1 MKYFIISLLILLSS
15 LHAKNNDFSII
26 IKKPFNEALLD
37 ITEDYDRGISAVGF
51 TKDYKQTSTS
61 GDGVYT
67 NAFDYLESI
76 SNAQGSQIQLIKVD
90 KYAHTLL
97 SKSTNLS
104 RFNEAIAVVKTP
116 ANGYFIGGYTLDGDL
131 IILKMASNGS
141 IVFHKIFGT
150 KNYDRMN
157 NLILLSD
164 GGVLAVG
171 SSITTRDKHDSLFE
185 TGLGLNDI
193 YITRFS
199 KDGQRLWSKK
209 YGTGYDDRGID
220 AVEANDGSIIV
231 VSTTSYDN
239 NRDITLMRI
248 TQNGDKIW
256 LKHYKKGL
264 FVTPYKI
271 IRLRDSNFLLSLSQ
285 RNDIGKDQVRLIK
298 FDLQRNILINK
309 EIGTEYSSALYDIKE
324 FSNGNIVG
332 VGFVRDIYDTDAL
345 AMLLDSQL
353 ELLNQ
358 EHYGDENF
366 DTFNAAK
373 ILHNS
378 QIAVAGLRTDPKSQ
392 ESNMWIVKLNNDLTM
407 SQIST
412 KTSSFYKQLT
422 KLFKPEIDAGLLEIK
437 EDLSI
442 SLTDMSLYFQVGQYK
457 LTKKQKSFLLKLSK
471 KLIPFLKAN
480 KEYVKTLEVNGHTS
494 SEWGGVN
501 FTSRYLNN
509 EKLSMNR
516 AYSTISYIFKNQSRP
531 TQKWLA
537 KVLKGSGFSY
547 AKKITH
553 NGDED
558 KKKSRRVSFKIILH
572 QTPKL

>member
-1 MKYFIISLLILLSS
+1 MKYILITLFILLSP
-15 LHAKNNDFSII
+15 LWAKTTDYSII

-37 ITEDYDRGISAVGF
+37 ITQDYDRGVSAVGF
-51 TKDYKQTSTS
+51 TKDYKQTSAPN
-61 GDGVYT
+61 DGVYT

-76 SNAQGSQIQLIKVD
+76 SNAHGSQMQLIKVD
-90 KYAHTLL
+90 KYANITL
-97 SKSTNLS
+97 SKSTKLS

-116 ANGYFIGGYTLDGDL
+116 TNGYFIGGYTLDGDL
-131 IILKMASNGS
+131 LILKLSSNGTV
-141 IVFHKIFGT
+141 IFNKIFGT

-164 GGVLAVG
+164 GGILAVG
-171 SSITTRDKHDSLFE
+171 SSITSRDKHDSLFE

-199 KDGQRLWSKK
+199 KDGVKLWSKK

-271 IRLRDSNFLLSLSQ
+271 IKLRDNNFLLSLSQ
-285 RNDIGKDQVRLIK
+285 RNDIGKDQVKLIK
-298 FDLQRNILINK
+298 FDLQRNVLINK
-309 EIGTEYSSALYDIKE
+309 EINTAYSSALYDIKE
-324 FSNGNIVG
+324 FSNANIVG
-332 VGFVRDIYDTDAL
+332 VGYVKDIYDTDGL
-345 AMLLDSQL
+345 VMILDSNL

-366 DTFNAAK
+366 DTFNAAT

-378 QIAVAGLRTDPKSQ
+378 QVAIAGINTDKNSQ
-392 ESNMWIVKLNNDLTM
+392 ESNMWIVKLNSDASM

-412 KTSSFYKQLT
+412 KTTDFYTQLT
-422 KLFKPEIDAGLLEIK
+422 KLFQPEINSNLLTIK
-437 EDLSI
+437 KDLSI
-442 SLTDMSLYFQVGQYK
+442 NFTDTSLYFKVGKYK
-457 LTKKQKSFLLKLSK
+457 LNTAQKKFLIRFSN

-480 KEYVKTLEVNGHTS
+480 QEYIQTLEINGHTS
-494 SEWGGVN
+494 SEWGDAN
-501 FTSRYLNN
+501 FTNRYLKN

-516 AYSTISYIFKNQSRP
+516 SYSAISYIFKHQSRP
-531 TQKWLA
+531 TQTWLT
-537 KVLKGSGFSY
+537 KILRGSGFSY
-547 AKKITH
+547 SKKITL
-553 NGDED
+553 NESED
-558 KKKSRRVSFKIILH
+558 KKRSRRVSFKIILR
-572 QTPKL
+572 

>member
-1 MKYFIISLLILLSS
+1 MKYIVISLFILLSS
-15 LHAKNNDFSII
+15 VWAKNTDYSII

-51 TKDYKQTSTS
+51 TKDYKQTSMPD
-61 GDGVYT
+61 DGVYT

-76 SNAQGSQIQLIKVD
+76 ANAQGSQMQLVKVD
-90 KYAHTLL
+90 KGANIVL
-97 SKSTNLS
+97 SKSAKLS

-131 IILKMASNGS
+131 LILKLSSGGS
-141 IVFHKIFGT
+141 IIFNKIFGT

-171 SSITTRDKHDSLFE
+171 SSITSRDKHDSLFE

-193 YITRFS
+193 YLTRFS
-199 KDGQRLWSKK
+199 KDGVKLWSKK
-209 YGTGYDDRGID
+209 YGTKYDDRGID
-220 AVEANDGSIIV
+220 AVEASDGSIIV

-239 NRDITLMRI
+239 NKDITLMRV

-271 IRLRDSNFLLSLSQ
+271 IKLKDNNFLLSLSQ
-285 RNDIGKDQVRLIK
+285 RNEIEKDQIRLIK

-309 EIGTEYSSALYDIKE
+309 EIQTTYSSALYDIKE

-332 VGFVRDIYDTDAL
+332 VGFVRDIYDTDGL
-345 AMLLDSQL
+345 AMILDSQL
-353 ELLNQ
+353 EMLNQ

-366 DTFNAAK
+366 DTFNALS

-378 QIAVAGLRTDPKSQ
+378 QIAIAGLNTNKKSQ
-392 ESNMWIVKLNNDLTM
+392 ESNMWIVKLNDDLSM
-407 SQIST
+407 AQIST
-412 KTSSFYKQLT
+412 TTTEFYT
-422 KLFKPEIDAGLLEIK
+422 KLLNLFKDEIAANKLIIK
-437 EDLSI
+437 KDLSI
-442 SLTDMSLYFQVGQYK
+442 NFIDKSLYFKVGKYE
-457 LTKKQKSFLLKLSK
+457 LTPKQKKFLLKFSN

-480 KEYVKTLEVNGHTS
+480 QEYIETLEINGHTS
-494 SEWGGVN
+494 SEWGDAN
-501 FTSRYLNN
+501 FTNRYLNN

-516 AYSTISYIFKNQSRP
+516 SYSTISYIFKNQSKP
-531 TQKWLA
+531 TQIWLT
-537 KVLKGSGFSY
+537 KILRGSGFSY
-547 AKKITH
+547 SKKVTL
-553 NGDED
+553 NETED
-558 KKKSRRVSFKIILH
+558 RKKSRRVTFKIILH
-572 QTPKL
+572 